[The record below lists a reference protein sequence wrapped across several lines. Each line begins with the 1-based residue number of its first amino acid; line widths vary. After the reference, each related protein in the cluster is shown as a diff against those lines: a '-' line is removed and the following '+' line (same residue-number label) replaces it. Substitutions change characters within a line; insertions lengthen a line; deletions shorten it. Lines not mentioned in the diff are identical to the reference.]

1 MQSVNKAAAH
11 TPRTALGRWDVEAD
25 SVPPLIA
32 TTLHE
37 QRPDAQ
43 SVSAEHASPIPAFPS
58 DCAKLWKKFRENVTI
73 TIHTDARKVAIV
85 SRGDTVTFG

>member
-11 TPRTALGRWDVEAD
+11 TPRTALGRWGVEEVEAD
-25 SVPPLIA
+25 IVR
-32 TTLHE
+32 TLHE

-43 SVSAEHASPIPAFPS
+43 SVSVEHASPIPAFPS